1 MNWDLPRLVEVIRQH
16 RDEIRMKFKAEVI
29 GLFGSVAR
37 GEGGSGS
44 DVDILVRFD
53 EGASLFELVAL
64 GDFLEEKLG
73 CKVDIVSDRAVKP
86 ELRESIM
93 RDLVRV

>member
-1 MNWDLPRLVEVIRQH
+1 MNWDLPRLVEVIRRH
-16 RDEIRMKFKAEVI
+16 RDEIRVKFKAEVI

-37 GEGGSGS
+37 GEGGSES

-53 EGASLFELVAL
+53 EGASLFELVGL

-73 CKVDIVSDRAVKP
+73 CKVDIVSDRAVRP
-86 ELRESIM
+86 ELRKDIM
-93 RDLVRV
+93 RDLVRL

>member
-1 MNWDLPRLVEVIRQH
+1 MRALEEVKRIIREHQE
-16 RDEIRMKFKAEVI
+16 EIRTRFRAEVI

>member
-1 MNWDLPRLVEVIRQH
+1 MRTLEEVKRIIREHQE
-16 RDEIRMKFKAEVI
+16 EIRTRFRAEVI

-37 GEGGSGS
+37 GEGGSES

-53 EGASLFELVAL
+53 EGASLFELVGL
-64 GDFLEEKLG
+64 CDFLEEKLG
-73 CKVDIVSDRAVKP
+73 CKVDIVTDRAVKP

>member
-1 MNWDLPRLVEVIRQH
+1 MRTLEEVKRIIREHQE
-16 RDEIRMKFKAEVI
+16 EIRTRFRAEVI

-37 GEGGSGS
+37 GEGGSES

>member
-1 MNWDLPRLVEVIRQH
+1 MNWDLPRLIEVIRRH
-16 RDEIRMKFKAEVI
+16 RDEIRVRFKAEVI
-29 GLFGSVAR
+29 GVFGSVAR
-37 GEGGSGS
+37 GEAGGGS

-73 CKVDIVSDRAVKP
+73 CKVDIVSDRAVRP
-86 ELRESIM
+86 ELRKDIM
-93 RDLVRV
+93 RDLVRL

>member
-1 MNWDLPRLVEVIRQH
+1 MRTLEEVKRIIREHQE
-16 RDEIRMKFKAEVI
+16 EIRTRFRAEVI

-37 GEGGSGS
+37 GEGGSES

-53 EGASLFELVAL
+53 EGASLFELVGL

-73 CKVDIVSDRAVKP
+73 CKVDIVSDRAVRP

>member
-1 MNWDLPRLVEVIRQH
+1 MRALEEVKRIIREHQE
-16 RDEIRMKFKAEVI
+16 EIRTRFRAEVI

-53 EGASLFELVAL
+53 EGASLFELVGL

>member
-1 MNWDLPRLVEVIRQH
+1 MRTLEDVKRIIREHQE
-16 RDEIRMKFKAEVI
+16 EIRTRFRAEVI

-37 GEGGSGS
+37 GEGGSEI

-53 EGASLFELVAL
+53 EGASLFELVGL
-64 GDFLEEKLG
+64 GDFLKEKLG
-73 CKVDIVSDRAVKP
+73 CKVDIVSDRAVNP

>member
-1 MNWDLPRLVEVIRQH
+1 MRALEEVKRIIREHQE
-16 RDEIRMKFKAEVI
+16 EIRTRFRAEVI

-37 GEGGSGS
+37 GEGGSES

-53 EGASLFELVAL
+53 EGASLFELVGL

>member
-1 MNWDLPRLVEVIRQH
+1 MRTLEEVKRIIREHQE
-16 RDEIRMKFKAEVI
+16 EIRTRFRAEVT

-37 GEGGSGS
+37 GEGGSES

-53 EGASLFELVAL
+53 EGASLFELVGL

>member
-1 MNWDLPRLVEVIRQH
+1 MRALEEVKRIIREHQE
-16 RDEIRMKFKAEVI
+16 EIRTRFRAEVI

-37 GEGGSGS
+37 GEGGSES

>member
-1 MNWDLPRLVEVIRQH
+1 MRTLEEVKRIIREHQE
-16 RDEIRMKFKAEVI
+16 EIRTRFRAEVI

-37 GEGGSGS
+37 GEGGSES

-53 EGASLFELVAL
+53 EGASLFELVGL

>member
-1 MNWDLPRLVEVIRQH
+1 MRTLEEVTRIIRGH
-16 RDEIRMKFKAEVI
+16 RGEIQTRFRAEVI
-29 GLFGSVAR
+29 GVFGSVAR
-37 GEGGSGS
+37 GEAGGGS

-53 EGASLFELVAL
+53 EGASLFELVGL

-73 CKVDIVSDRAVKP
+73 CTVDIVSDRAVKP

>member
-1 MNWDLPRLVEVIRQH
+1 MRAVEEVKRIIREHQE
-16 RDEIRMKFKAEVI
+16 EIRTRFRAEVI

-37 GEGGSGS
+37 GEGGSES